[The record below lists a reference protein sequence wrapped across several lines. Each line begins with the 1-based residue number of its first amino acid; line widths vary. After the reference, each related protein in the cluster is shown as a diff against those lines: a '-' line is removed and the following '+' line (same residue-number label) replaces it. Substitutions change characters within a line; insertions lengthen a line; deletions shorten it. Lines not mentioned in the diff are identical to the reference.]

1 MRTAPT
7 ALLALV
13 AILSVAGAGCLD
25 GLGGS
30 GRTEW
35 AFDSSQ
41 LDGAASAG
49 RTGTGVTVAFLD
61 TGIDVRH
68 PSLDHLA
75 DGDRADGELIAF
87 RDFLGSA
94 QGPEDAF
101 DDDGHGTHV
110 AGILA
115 ARGSSRVDKLGG
127 IDLQGGAPEVLLVVG
142 RVCDLEACD
151 PTILPLAIDWAVAQ
165 GADIV
170 SLSLGGQ
177 FGLRDL
183 LQERAIE
190 AAVAQAVDSG
200 VVVIASA
207 GNKGPDNTDVESP
220 SGLRDVI
227 SVGAVDR
234 RGQVA
239 AFSSRGDDAGNPC
252 RALPVPLPGPIAGRC
267 YPDQKPELV
276 APGVDILSAWA
287 GNADGSPCAGEDYC
301 VASGTSQATPFVTAA
316 VALMLE
322 GKGDLPGRAAVE
334 RVKQVLVDTAAPV
347 DGQVLPHDEAA
358 GYGRLQAEAAIAA
371 YG

>member
-7 ALLALV
+7 ALLATLAV
-13 AILSVAGAGCLD
+13 LAFAGAGCLG

-35 AFDSSQ
+35 AYDDAQ
-41 LDGAASAG
+41 LDAVAAQG
-49 RTGTGVTVAFLD
+49 RTGAGVTVAFLD

-68 PSLDHLA
+68 PSLDHLR
-75 DGDRADGELIAF
+75 DGDRADGELVAF

-94 QGPEDAF
+94 QGAEDAF

-115 ARGSSRVDKLGG
+115 ARGSSRTDKLGG
-127 IDLQGGAPEVLLVVG
+127 IDLRGGAPSVLLVVG
-142 RVCDLEACD
+142 RVCSADACD

-165 GADIV
+165 GADVV

-190 AAVAQAVDSG
+190 ASVARAVDAG

-220 SGLRDVI
+220 SQLPDVI
-227 SVGAVDR
+227 AVGAVDR

-252 RALPVPLPGPIAGRC
+252 SSLLPLPGPLGGRC
-267 YPDQKPELV
+267 YPDQKPEIV
-276 APGVDILSAWA
+276 APGVDILSTWA
-287 GNADGSPCAGEDYC
+287 GNAEGSPCAGEDYC

-347 DGQVLPHDEAA
+347 EGQALPHDEAA
-358 GYGRLQAEAAIAA
+358 GYGRLQAEAAIVA